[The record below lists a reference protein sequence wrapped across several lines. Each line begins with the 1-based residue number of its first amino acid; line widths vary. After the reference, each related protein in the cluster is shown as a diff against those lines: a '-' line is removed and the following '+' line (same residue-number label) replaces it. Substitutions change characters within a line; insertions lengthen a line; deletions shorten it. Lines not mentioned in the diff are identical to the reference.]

1 MQAVD
6 LDGDDEISFSEFCL
20 VMSQP
25 LLPPISEIV
34 IEQHVTAAASSEG
47 GGGSAAAAAIEAS
60 RRFAVAWDSAD
71 ASTREKM
78 REAIQEESD
87 EIDIGRVRARL

>member
-78 REAIQEESD
+78 REAIKEESD

>member
-1 MQAVD
+1 M
-6 LDGDDEISFSEFCL
+6 DGDDEISFSEFCL

-47 GGGSAAAAAIEAS
+47 GSAAAAIEAS

-71 ASTREKM
+71 AATREKM
-78 REAIQEESD
+78 REAIKEESD
-87 EIDIGRVRARL
+87 EIEIGRVRARL

>member
-34 IEQHVTAAASSEG
+34 IEQHVTAAASSE